1 MPKYEELVKE
11 KNKGSIR
18 IDELAKKYKMSVIDV
33 KNVRQMVHD
42 AELET
47 SLVKAVGMNSPEM
60 KAAKEE
66 INDLKN
72 KIANLDDALRSK
84 DYWRDPDYKFLVE
97 ENAEVAVA
105 GSIIDY
111 DSSLGGAAITIKN
124 PNVQD
129 ACGCG
134 VSFNLGGV
142 SG

>member
-97 ENAEVAVA
+97 ENLKLRQRITELDQEVLEVRADNTKMARQVNDQINKLREA
-105 GSIIDY
+105 G
-111 DSSLGGAAITIKN
+111 L
-124 PNVQD
+124 
-129 ACGCG
+129 
-134 VSFNLGGV
+134 L
-142 SG
+142 

>member
-60 KAAKEE
+60 KAAKARISQLEE
-66 INDLKN
+66 DLH
-72 KIANLDDALRSK
+72 SK
-84 DYWRDPDYKFLVE
+84 DYWRDPDYKFLIE
-97 ENAEVAVA
+97 ENAELQKR
-105 GSIIDY
+105 IIELEQEVLEVKVDNKK
-111 DSSLGGAAITIKN
+111 LAQQITTMMERMR
-124 PNVQD
+124 D
-129 ACGCG
+129 TE
-134 VSFNLGGV
+134 F
-142 SG
+142 